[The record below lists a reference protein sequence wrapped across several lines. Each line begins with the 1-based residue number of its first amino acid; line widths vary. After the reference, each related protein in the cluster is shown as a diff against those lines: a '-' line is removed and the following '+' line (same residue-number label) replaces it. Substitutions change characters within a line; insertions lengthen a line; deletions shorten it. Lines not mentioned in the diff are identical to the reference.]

1 MPEDRY
7 YIKIVPH
14 KGDAIHRFVVR
25 RRHVA
30 LVSALACACLLA
42 ALGYA
47 ALQYRHLGDER
58 AALAHIA
65 GQTAALHRQLQR
77 VQQEDRE
84 ITRLIGAPTPAPR
97 HAKAKVS
104 WARPSGSVGSLES
117 RVRILALASAAL
129 LSESERNHRLV
140 LRVLNLRHI
149 HALAQER
156 LMAFIPSIDPVAG
169 AAVIGCFCYRTSPDV
184 EFHEGVDLSADYGQ
198 PVRASAAGTIASAA
212 WDGGYGLKIDIDHG
226 NGYHTWYAH
235 LSRIDVHVGQRV
247 YKGQT
252 IAAVGATGFAT
263 GPHLHYQVM
272 LDGRPIDPAPYLD
285 GIPSSVI
292 AALR

>member
-14 KGDAIHRFVVR
+14 KGDVIRRFVVR

-30 LVSALACACLLA
+30 LLSVLLAVGLLA

-47 ALQYRHLGDER
+47 ALQYRHAREES

-65 GQTAALHRQLQR
+65 GQAEALHHQLQR
-77 VQQEDRE
+77 VQQENQE

-97 HAKAKVS
+97 RSKRKVS
-104 WARPSGSVGSLES
+104 WARPSRSVGSLES
-117 RVRILALASAAL
+117 RVRMLASVSAAL
-129 LSESERNHRLV
+129 LSESERNRRLV

-149 HALAQER
+149 HKLAQER
-156 LMAFIPSIDPVAG
+156 LVAFIPSIDPVAG
-169 AAVIGCFCYRTSPDV
+169 APIVGCFCYRTSPDV
-184 EFHEGVDLSADYGQ
+184 EFHEGVDLGANYGE
-198 PVRASAAGTIASAA
+198 PVRASAAGTIASAG

-235 LSRIDVHVGQRV
+235 LSRIDVQVGQRV
-247 YKGQT
+247 YKGET

-272 LDGRPIDPAPYLD
+272 LDGRPIDPTPYLD

-292 AALR
+292 AALP

>member
-84 ITRLIGAPTPAPR
+84 IARLIGAPTPAPR

-104 WARPSGSVGSLES
+104 WARPSGSVRSLES
-117 RVRILALASAAL
+117 RVRILALASATL

-169 AAVIGCFCYRTSPDV
+169 AAVTGCFCYRTSPDV
-184 EFHEGVDLSADYGQ
+184 EFHEGVDLSADYGE

-272 LDGRPIDPAPYLD
+272 LDGRPVDPAPYLD